1 MAAHTGAHTRRKRR
15 GQKKEAQRIPYRL
28 EVKTLTPF
36 VLPCA
41 ALGGGGR
48 PGSFA
53 QLARPVQ
60 KLDVLDLEKKMEL
73 FEDGKVRA
81 DALLRKIWRVRLSVR
96 RGVA

>member
-81 DALLRKIWRVRLSVR
+81 DTLLRKIWRVRLSVR